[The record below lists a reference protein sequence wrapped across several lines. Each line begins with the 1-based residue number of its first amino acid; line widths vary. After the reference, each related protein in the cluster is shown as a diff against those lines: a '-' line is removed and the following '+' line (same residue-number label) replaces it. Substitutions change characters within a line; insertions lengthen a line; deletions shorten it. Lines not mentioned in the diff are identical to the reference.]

1 MARRVAT
8 NATKSLSIVHYP
20 LLIVNYPLLIQKHI
34 LPDHSLLAFWKME
47 ETEEQLRA
55 MCNLCDEDL
64 CRINNCKAPKRRIEL
79 LSVRALLKAIGIN
92 QTIHYNDR
100 KPYLNNGYISISH
113 SPDIAAIIYNPDHP
127 VGIDIEKISPR
138 IQRIATRAFSDEEI
152 AAANGD
158 LEKLTILWNCKECV
172 FKLANDEG
180 IDFREMIKI
189 SLSNAGI
196 LAENPSLRYFDKL
209 SRRSSASELIEATLT
224 KSGKTQHFSLSA
236 MKIEGNTVVW
246 GRLDG

>member
-1 MARRVAT
+1 M
-8 NATKSLSIVHYP
+8 
-20 LLIVNYPLLIQKHI
+20 LIQKHI

-55 MCNLCDEDL
+55 MCDLCDEDL
-64 CRINNCKAPKRRIEL
+64 CRIDNCKAPKRRIEL
-79 LSVRALLKAIGIN
+79 MSVRALLKAVGIN
-92 QTIHYNDR
+92 QTIHYSDS
-100 KPYLNNGYISISH
+100 KPYLDNGYISISH
-113 SPDIAAIIYNPDHP
+113 SPDIAAIIYSPDHP

-180 IDFREMIKI
+180 IDFREMIKVKNI
-189 SLSNAGI
+189 SL
-196 LAENPSLRYFDKL
+196 AER
-209 SRRSSASELIEATLT
+209 SRSEGLIEATLT
-224 KSGKTQHFSLSA
+224 KSGKTQQFSLSA
-236 MKIEGNTVVW
+236 MKIEGNTVVC

>member
-1 MARRVAT
+1 
-8 NATKSLSIVHYP
+8 
-20 LLIVNYPLLIQKHI
+20 
-34 LPDHSLLAFWKME
+34 ME

-55 MCNLCDEDL
+55 MCDLTDEDN
-64 CRINNCKAPKRRIEL
+64 CRIERCSAPKRRIEL
-79 LSVRALLKAIGIN
+79 LSVRALLKAVGIN
-92 QTIHYNDR
+92 QTIHYDES
-100 KPYLNNGYISISH
+100 KPYLDNGYISISH
-113 SPDIAAIIYNPDHP
+113 SADIAAIIYNPDHS

-138 IQRIATRAFSDEEI
+138 IQRIAKRAFSDEEI

-180 IDFREMIKI
+180 IDFREMIEVEMPSDFLVQDNFNENIIHYPLLIVNYPLSIINCTLKKTGI
-189 SLSNAGI
+189 S
-196 LAENPSLRYFDKL
+196 KL
-209 SRRSSASELIEATLT
+209 FL
-224 KSGKTQHFSLSA
+224 LSA